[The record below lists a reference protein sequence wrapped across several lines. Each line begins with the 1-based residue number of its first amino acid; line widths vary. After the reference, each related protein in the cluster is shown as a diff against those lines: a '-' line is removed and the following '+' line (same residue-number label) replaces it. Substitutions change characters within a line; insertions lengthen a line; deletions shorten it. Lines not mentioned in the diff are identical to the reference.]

1 MEFLAEHRD
10 ALAEGGGL
18 GRDVMS
24 AGSDDEVL
32 PLLAALTEAGEG
44 GDGFVADDEEGA
56 EDLELFD
63 VLGEV
68 TGGHAF
74 VDVLV
79 AGEVV
84 ELLDAGFDIMTCDA
98 LAFGNG
104 GEVNLVDDFFVCS
117 DGVGRDVEAEV
128 VLGLHDSD
136 PELAFEDDASFSGP
150 DVGNGG
156 GGVAF
161 GEDVLDHE
169 GRKILKSRN

>member
-1 MEFLAEHRD
+1 VEFLAKHRD
-10 ALAEGGGL
+10 ALAKGGGL
-18 GRDVMS
+18 GRDVVG
-24 AGSDDEVL
+24 AGSNDEIF

-44 GDGFVADDEEGA
+44 GDGFIADDEEGA

-104 GEVNLVDDFFVCS
+104 G
-117 DGVGRDVEAEV
+117 
-128 VLGLHDSD
+128 
-136 PELAFEDDASFSGP
+136 
-150 DVGNGG
+150 
-156 GGVAF
+156 
-161 GEDVLDHE
+161 
-169 GRKILKSRN
+169 